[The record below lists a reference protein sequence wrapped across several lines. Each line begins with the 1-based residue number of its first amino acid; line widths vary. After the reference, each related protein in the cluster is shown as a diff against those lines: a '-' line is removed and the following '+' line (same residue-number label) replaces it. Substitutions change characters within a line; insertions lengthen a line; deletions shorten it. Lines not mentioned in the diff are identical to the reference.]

1 MLSNHIILYRGI
13 YKMARIY
20 NPTRSMLDSGIFNTM
35 NTSMQNRIQNEANRN
50 KLATESIRNMLS
62 GVGKAVDSGIDDW
75 KQKALEKRR
84 YEEIMNQ
91 ASVQQQADPIF
102 MAAVRD
108 YAKTGSSNPIIQYNT
123 NKEMAEARKI
133 EAERSNR
140 TQNWHDRLEK
150 NAAEEKYERLY
161 KDSLA
166 AQDDGDLVQAEF
178 LANTA
183 KRLKNYWYENRGII
197 IGEDFDNILKAR
209 KEAKEKEDKQKA
221 IDERDARMMAA
232 SEALEKKEAEEKAA
246 NQAENALWVE
256 ANVIPTI
263 EQKETYEDEKGN
275 KKLVPTATKKEEVKH
290 QILRLLQDKQITDEQ
305 AKHLSSLVDSIETI
319 EEATKKSI
327 KSSTASFA
335 GSQNTKKLEATEEE
349 KKLAKK
355 AKEKLA
361 KNYKLFKEEQ
371 DAYDKVYGSK

>member
-1 MLSNHIILYRGI
+1 
-13 YKMARIY
+13 MARIY

-35 NTSMQNRIQNEANRN
+35 NASMQNRIQNEANRN

-62 GVGKAVDSGIDDW
+62 GVGKAVDSGIDEW

-91 ASVQQQADPIF
+91 ATVAQQADPVF

-123 NKEMAEARKI
+123 NKEMAEARKR
-133 EAERSNR
+133 EAEKSNR
-140 TQNWHDRLEK
+140 TQNWHDSLEK
-150 NAAEEKYERLY
+150 AAAEEKYERLY

-166 AQDDGDLVQAEF
+166 AQDNGDYAQAEF
-178 LANTA
+178 LKNTA
-183 KRLKNYWYENRGII
+183 KRLKNDWLVNRGIQ
-197 IGEDFDNILKAR
+197 IGEDFDNILEAR
-209 KEAKEKEDKQKA
+209 KQAKAKEAEQKA

-232 SEALEKKEAEEKAA
+232 SEALEKQEAEEKAA

-263 EQKETYEDEKGN
+263 EQKETYVDEKG
-275 KKLVPTATKKEEVKH
+275 KVKSVPTATKKEEVKQ
-290 QILRLLQDKQITDEQ
+290 QILRLLQDKQISDEQ
-305 AKHLSSLVDSIETI
+305 AKHLSSLVDSIETL

-335 GSQNTKKLEATEEE
+335 GSQNTKKLEATEEQ
-349 KKLAKK
+349 KKLAKDVKDALGKGYTTFFDDEKEAFK
-355 AKEKLA
+355 A
-361 KNYKLFKEEQ
+361 
-371 DAYDKVYGSK
+371 VYGEAEYNKYFGGK

>member
-1 MLSNHIILYRGI
+1 
-13 YKMARIY
+13 MARIY

-84 YEEIMNQ
+84 YEEIMNK

-133 EAERSNR
+133 EAEKANR
-140 TQNWHDRLEK
+140 TQNWHDSLEK
-150 NAAEEKYERLY
+150 NVAEEKYERLY
-161 KDSLA
+161 KESLA
-166 AQDDGDLVQAEF
+166 AQDAGDLVQAKF
-178 LANTA
+178 LANSA

-197 IGEDFDNILKAR
+197 IGEDFDNILEARKQAKAR
-209 KEAKEKEDKQKA
+209 ETEQKA

-246 NQAENALWVE
+246 NQSENALWVE

-263 EQKETYEDEKGN
+263 EQKETYIDENG
-275 KKLVPTATKKEEVKH
+275 KKQPVPTATKKEEVKQ

-305 AKHLSSLVDSIETI
+305 AKHLSSLVDSIETL

-335 GSQNTKKLEATEEE
+335 GEQNTKKLEATEEQ
-349 KKLAKK
+349 KKI
-355 AKEKLA
+355 AKEVKDALDQGHTKFFDDEKEA
-361 KNYKLFKEEQ
+361 FK
-371 DAYDKVYGSK
+371 AVYGEAEYNKYFGVK

>member
-1 MLSNHIILYRGI
+1 
-13 YKMARIY
+13 MARIY

-84 YEEIMNQ
+84 YDEIMNQ

-123 NKEMAEARKI
+123 NKEMEEARKI

-140 TQNWHDRLEK
+140 TQNWHDSLEK

-166 AQDDGDLVQAEF
+166 AQDAGDLPQAEF
-178 LANTA
+178 LANSA

-209 KEAKEKEDKQKA
+209 KEAKEKEAKQKA

-246 NQAENALWVE
+246 KQDETALWVE

-263 EQKETYEDEKGN
+263 EQKETYIDEKG
-275 KKLVPTATKKEEVKH
+275 KEKTVPTTTKKEEVKQ

-305 AKHLSSLVDSIETI
+305 AKHLSSLVDSIETL
-319 EEATKKSI
+319 EEANKKSI
-327 KSSTASFA
+327 KSSTASFV
-335 GSQNTKKLEATEEE
+335 GSQNTKKLDKAEEE
-349 KKLAKK
+349 KEKKEALKIWDNGNGPVPEGWRELYVNNKLTLVRK
-355 AKEKLA
+355 
-361 KNYKLFKEEQ
+361 
-371 DAYDKVYGSK
+371 DK

>member
-1 MLSNHIILYRGI
+1 
-13 YKMARIY
+13 MARIY

-50 KLATESIRNMLS
+50 KLMAESTRNMLS
-62 GVGKAVDSGIDDW
+62 GIGKAIDNGIDAW
-75 KQKALEKRR
+75 KQKALEKQR

-91 ASVQQQADPIF
+91 ATIKQQADPVF

-108 YAKTGSSNPIIQYNT
+108 YAKTGSSNPILQYTANQ
-123 NKEMAEARKI
+123 EMAEARKR
-133 EAERSNR
+133 EAEKANR
-140 TQNWHDRLEK
+140 TQNWHDSLEK
-150 NAAEEKYERLY
+150 AAAEEKYERLY
-161 KDSLA
+161 KDALA
-166 AQDDGDLVQAEF
+166 KQDSGDYAQAAF

-183 KRLKNYWYENRGII
+183 KRLKNDWLVNRGIQ
-197 IGEDFDNILKAR
+197 IGEDFDSILEAR
-209 KEAKEKEDKQKA
+209 KQAKAKEAEQKA

-263 EQKETYEDEKGN
+263 EQKETYVDKKGKEKP
-275 KKLVPTATKKEEVKH
+275 VPTATKKEEVKQ

-305 AKHLSSLVDSIETI
+305 AKHLSSLVDSIETL

-327 KSSTASFA
+327 KSSTANFA
-335 GSQNTKKLEATEEE
+335 GSQNTKKLEATAEQ
-349 KKLAKK
+349 KKLAKGVKDALAQGYTKFFDSEKEAFK
-355 AKEKLA
+355 A
-361 KNYKLFKEEQ
+361 
-371 DAYDKVYGSK
+371 VYGEAEYNKYFGGK

>member
-1 MLSNHIILYRGI
+1 
-13 YKMARIY
+13 MARIY

-62 GVGKAVDSGIDDW
+62 GVGKAVDSGIEDW

-84 YEEIMNQ
+84 YEEIMNK

-123 NKEMAEARKI
+123 NKEMAEARKR
-133 EAERSNR
+133 EAENSNR
-140 TQNWHDRLEK
+140 TQNWHDSLEK
-150 NAAEEKYERLY
+150 ASAEEKYERLY

-166 AQDDGDLVQAEF
+166 AQDAGDLEQAEF

-183 KRLKNYWYENRGII
+183 KRLKNDWYVNRGII
-197 IGEDFDNILKAR
+197 IGEDFDNILEAR
-209 KEAKEKEDKQKA
+209 KKAKEKEAEQKA

-263 EQKETYEDEKGN
+263 EQKETYEDENG
-275 KKLVPTATKKEEVKH
+275 KKKSVPTATKKEEVKQ

-305 AKHLSSLVDSIETI
+305 AKHLSSLVDSIETL
-319 EEATKKSI
+319 EEANKKAV
-327 KSSTASFA
+327 KSSTASFV
-335 GSQNTKKLEATEEE
+335 GSQNTKKLEATEEQ
-349 KKLAKK
+349 KKK
-355 AKEKLA
+355 AKDVKDALAEGYTTFFDDEKEA
-361 KNYKLFKEEQ
+361 FRV
-371 DAYDKVYGSK
+371 VYGEKEYNKYFGGK

>member
-1 MLSNHIILYRGI
+1 
-13 YKMARIY
+13 MARIY

-84 YEEIMNQ
+84 YEEIMNK

-133 EAERSNR
+133 EAEKANR
-140 TQNWHDRLEK
+140 TQNWHDSLEK
-150 NAAEEKYERLY
+150 ASAEEKYERLY

-166 AQDDGDLVQAEF
+166 AQDAGDLVQAEF

-183 KRLKNYWYENRGII
+183 KRLKNYWYETRGII
-197 IGEDFDNILKAR
+197 IGEDFDNILEAR
-209 KEAKEKEDKQKA
+209 KQAKAKEAEQKA

-263 EQKETYEDEKGN
+263 EQKETYIDEKG
-275 KKLVPTATKKEEVKH
+275 KVKRVPTATKKEEVKQ

-305 AKHLSSLVDSIETI
+305 AKHLYSLVDSIETL

-327 KSSTASFA
+327 KSSTASFV
-335 GSQNTKKLEATEEE
+335 GSKNTKKLEYTEEQ
-349 KKLAKK
+349 KKI
-355 AKEKLA
+355 AKEVKDALA
-361 KNYKLFKEEQ
+361 QGYTKFFDSEKEAFK
-371 DAYDKVYGSK
+371 AVYGEAEYNKYFGSK

>member
-1 MLSNHIILYRGI
+1 
-13 YKMARIY
+13 MARIY

-84 YEEIMNQ
+84 YEEIMNK

-133 EAERSNR
+133 EAEKANR
-140 TQNWHDRLEK
+140 TQNWHDSLEK
-150 NAAEEKYERLY
+150 ASAEEKYERLY

-166 AQDDGDLVQAEF
+166 AQDAGDLVQAEF

-183 KRLKNYWYENRGII
+183 KRLKNYWYETRGII
-197 IGEDFDNILKAR
+197 IGEDFDNILEAR
-209 KEAKEKEDKQKA
+209 KQAKAKEAEQKA

-263 EQKETYEDEKGN
+263 EQKETYIDEKG
-275 KKLVPTATKKEEVKH
+275 KVKRVPTATKKEEVKQ

-305 AKHLSSLVDSIETI
+305 AKHLSSLVDSIETL

-327 KSSTASFA
+327 KSSTASFV
-335 GSQNTKKLEATEEE
+335 GSKNTKKLEYTEEQ
-349 KKLAKK
+349 KKI
-355 AKEKLA
+355 AKEVKDALA
-361 KNYKLFKEEQ
+361 QGYTKFFDSEKEAFK
-371 DAYDKVYGSK
+371 AVYGEAEYNKYFGSK

>member
-1 MLSNHIILYRGI
+1 
-13 YKMARIY
+13 MARIY

-62 GVGKAVDSGIDDW
+62 GVGKAVDSGIDNW

-84 YEEIMNQ
+84 YEEIMNK

-133 EAERSNR
+133 EAEKANR

-166 AQDDGDLVQAEF
+166 AQDAGDLVQSEF
-178 LANTA
+178 LANAA

-197 IGEDFDNILKAR
+197 IGEDFDNILEAR
-209 KEAKEKEDKQKA
+209 KKAKSKEAEQKA

-263 EQKETYEDEKGN
+263 EQKETYIDENG
-275 KKLVPTATKKEEVKH
+275 KKKSVPTATKKEEVKQ

-305 AKHLSSLVDSIETI
+305 AKHLSSLVDSIETL
-319 EEATKKSI
+319 EESIKKSI
-327 KSSTASFA
+327 KSSTASFH
-335 GSQNTKKLEATEEE
+335 GSKNTNNLETTEEQ
-349 KKLAKK
+349 KKI
-355 AKEKLA
+355 AKEVKDALA
-361 KNYKLFKEEQ
+361 QGYNKFFDDEKEAFK
-371 DAYDKVYGSK
+371 AVYGEEEYNKYFGVK

>member
-1 MLSNHIILYRGI
+1 MGLGS
-13 YKMARIY
+13 A
-20 NPTRSMLDSGIFNTM
+20 PSF
-35 NTSMQNRIQNEANRN
+35 
-50 KLATESIRNMLS
+50 
-62 GVGKAVDSGIDDW
+62 
-75 KQKALEKRR
+75 
-84 YEEIMNQ
+84 
-91 ASVQQQADPIF
+91 IF
-102 MAAVRD
+102 MPLV
-108 YAKTGSSNPIIQYNT
+108 PMI
-123 NKEMAEARKI
+123 
-133 EAERSNR
+133 
-140 TQNWHDRLEK
+140 K

-166 AQDDGDLVQAEF
+166 AQDAGDLVQAEF

-197 IGEDFDNILKAR
+197 IGEDFDNILEAR
-209 KEAKEKEDKQKA
+209 KKAKEKEAEQKA

-232 SEALEKKEAEEKAA
+232 SEALEKKEAEEKSD

-263 EQKETYEDEKGN
+263 EQKETYIDENG
-275 KKLVPTATKKEEVKH
+275 KKKSVPTATKKEEVKQ

-305 AKHLSSLVDSIETI
+305 AKHLSSLVDSIETL